1 MTTKAAKSA
10 KTTRFVQILRRTSL
24 LVSSALIRS
33 GFTGVHVF
41 SMFVNRPA
49 AILTSNAV
57 RMVFRLLRFF
67 DAREIVV

>member
-1 MTTKAAKSA
+1 MATKAAKSA

-33 GFTGVHVF
+33 GVTGAHV
-41 SMFVNRPA
+41 SMFFNRPA

-57 RMVFRLLRFF
+57 RMVFTLLRFF